1 METPACRCSLKRH
14 RPPPAPSLRGC
25 GFFLL
30 IPRAVFTQATSSHA
44 EARSPRFVVAH
55 EWKVKESVGADVL
68 GGPQPQSNEIALWG
82 GCGRPRFSIVRG
94 RGRRPR
100 RPGLRA
106 AEDVRP
112 YRRHRGSLGQRH
124 RVFHS
129 KSSDALVLRCS
140 EAEVGQDRA
149 SGVDRPSTTVVLCS
163 CPPRPGGAIILIVLH
178 GQGWRQ
184 HSRQQVGQ

>member
-1 METPACRCSLKRH
+1 MLAVRLWSRESG
-14 RPPPAPSLRGC
+14 S
-25 GFFLL
+25 
-30 IPRAVFTQATSSHA
+30 IPQVALPHADGRA
-44 EARSPRFVVAH
+44 PRFVVAH

-68 GGPQPQSNEIALWG
+68 GGPQPRSNEIALWG
-82 GCGRPRFSIVRG
+82 GGGRPWFSIVRG

-129 KSSDALVLRCS
+129 KKLRCTFAQMLRCQRHLR
-140 EAEVGQDRA
+140 E
-149 SGVDRPSTTVVLCS
+149 
-163 CPPRPGGAIILIVLH
+163 CPKLKCKSRNSSPEQTFAF
-178 GQGWRQ
+178 Q
-184 HSRQQVGQ
+184 SRQRFCRAARFSVSPEGMEMAISRRPCPFSCFLV

>member
-1 METPACRCSLKRH
+1 M
-14 RPPPAPSLRGC
+14 
-25 GFFLL
+25 
-30 IPRAVFTQATSSHA
+30 
-44 EARSPRFVVAH
+44 PRFIVAY
-55 EWKVKESVGADVL
+55 EWKAKESVGADVL

-112 YRRHRGSLGQRH
+112 YRRYRGSLGQRH

-129 KSSDALVLRCS
+129 KSSDALLLRCTFAQMLRCQRHLR
-140 EAEVGQDRA
+140 E
-149 SGVDRPSTTVVLCS
+149 
-163 CPPRPGGAIILIVLH
+163 CPKLKCKSRTSSPEQTFAF
-178 GQGWRQ
+178 Q
-184 HSRQQVGQ
+184 SRQRFCRAARFSVSPEGMEMATSRRPCPFSCFLV